1 MLLKARLADPAISPS
16 FYSYSTA
23 TRRNTIT
30 MSKKKPLKRNLRKS
44 ELAEERQARLSI
56 ALEHDPNLREELELQ
71 LDAFRQKFG
80 RDPAPGDPLFFDPE
94 KDEPTLMSEDAH
106 CTINAELIEGLVK
119 MGRPEFGYA
128 YARSGYLV
136 SEDNQDLIPEEGL
149 RDWHGAIR
157 EWSEMSAADRATAIQ
172 GLVARRRQ

>member
-1 MLLKARLADPAISPS
+1 
-16 FYSYSTA
+16 
-23 TRRNTIT
+23 
-30 MSKKKPLKRNLRKS
+30 MSKKKPLKRKLGKR
-44 ELAEERQARLSI
+44 ELAEERQARLSV
-56 ALEHDPNLREELELQ
+56 ALEQDPNLLEALALQ
-71 LDAFRQKFG
+71 VEAFRLKFG
-80 RDPAPGDPLFFDPE
+80 RDPAEGDPLFFDPQ
-94 KDEPTLMSEDAH
+94 KDEPTTMSADAH
-106 CTINAELIEGLVK
+106 CTISAELIEGLVK

-149 RDWHGAIR
+149 RDWHAAIR

>member
-1 MLLKARLADPAISPS
+1 
-16 FYSYSTA
+16 
-23 TRRNTIT
+23 
-30 MSKKKPLKRNLRKS
+30 MSKKNPAKRETRKTG
-44 ELAEERQARLSI
+44 LAEERQARLSV
-56 ALEHDPNLREELELQ
+56 ALEQDPNLREELELQ

-94 KDEPTLMSEDAH
+94 KHEPAPMSEDAH
-106 CTINAELIEGLVK
+106 CTINAELIEGLVR

-128 YARSGYLV
+128 CARSGYLV

-149 RDWHGAIR
+149 RDWHAAIR